1 MSKIPIIIRRE
12 YTTRVRSRVFL
23 IVTFLMPLILGAFTF
38 VPLLIFKYGGDVDKI
53 AVIDQSK
60 MFAGKLKSKDKVI
73 FGFYNAPYDSMKR
86 HYAEKGFSGVLFI
99 PSSFQPEHPTNIEYF
114 SNDQMGLGTEGTIT
128 DELTQVV
135 TRLRLEKVNVTP
147 EIINQLS
154 EPVHLNT
161 VIGKQA
167 GNTGAAAAVGY
178 IAGFLLYF
186 LLIIYGTQVMR
197 GVIEEKSSRIAEV
210 IVSSV
215 KPFELMLGKII
226 GIALLGLTQFAV
238 WIAMGFITIAV
249 LHGLVGGDVSSMQ
262 QMQSMQGMNAAQPGL
277 VNAVKV
283 LNDSLSTLPIGLI
296 IFGTIFYFLGGY
308 LLYASVFAAL
318 GAASGDEGDQ
328 SLTFIATMPII
339 ISFFLA
345 FNAMNAP
352 NSRLSIIT
360 SLIPFSSPIVMS
372 ARLAYSPPMWQVI
385 LSMIFLVVGF
395 LLMVWIA
402 GKIYR
407 TGILMYGKK
416 SSMKEL
422 IKWVRY

>member
-23 IVTFLMPLILGAFTF
+23 IVTFLMPLILGGFTF

-53 AVIDQSK
+53 AVIDQSQ

-73 FGFYNAPYDSMKR
+73 FGFYDAPYDSMKR

-99 PSSFQPEHPTNIEYF
+99 PSSFQADHPTNIEYF
-114 SNDQMGLGTEGTIT
+114 SNDQLGLGTEGAIT
-128 DELTQVV
+128 DELTEVV

-161 VIGKQA
+161 IIGKQA

-238 WIAMGFITIAV
+238 WIAMGFLTIAV
-249 LHGLVGGDVSSMQ
+249 LHGMVGDMSSMQ
-262 QMQSMQGMNAAQPGL
+262 QMQDMQGMNTAQPGL

-283 LNDSLSTLPIGLI
+283 LNDSLSTLPLGLI
-296 IFGTIFYFLGGY
+296 IFGTVFYFLGGY

-360 SLIPFSSPIVMS
+360 SLIPFCSPIVMT
-372 ARLAYSPPMWQVI
+372 ARLAYNPPMWQI
-385 LSMIFLVVGF
+385 LLSMVFLIIGF
-395 LLMVWIA
+395 LIMVWIA

-416 SSMKEL
+416 TSMKEL

>member
-23 IVTFLMPLILGAFTF
+23 IVTFLMPLILAGFTF
-38 VPLLIFKYGGDVDKI
+38 VPVLIFKYGGDVDKV

-60 MFAGKLKSKDKVI
+60 MFEGKLESSERLI
-73 FGFYNAPYDSMKR
+73 FGFYNSDYDSMKKR
-86 HYAEKGFSGVLFI
+86 YADKGFTGVLFI
-99 PSSFQPEHPTNIEYF
+99 PGSFQADHPGGIEYF
-114 SNDQMGLGTEGTIT
+114 SNDQLGLGTESVIT
-128 DELTQVV
+128 DQLTKVV
-135 TRLRLEKVNVTP
+135 TRLRLEKVSVTP
-147 EIINQLS
+147 EIIEQLS
-154 EPVHLNT
+154 EPVRLNT
-161 VIGKQA
+161 VIGEKK

-178 IAGFLLYF
+178 ISGFLLYF

-238 WIAMGFITIAV
+238 WILMGFITVSV
-249 LHGLVGGDVSSMQ
+249 LHGIVGDTSAMQ
-262 QMQSMQGMNAAQPGL
+262 QVQNPGGMNSPSPGL
-277 VNAVKV
+277 INAVSI
-283 LNDSLSTLPIGLI
+283 LNESLNTLPLALI
-296 IFGTIFYFLGGY
+296 IFGTIFFFLGGY

-328 SLTFIATMPII
+328 SLTFIATTPII

-345 FNAMNAP
+345 INAMNAP
-352 NSRLSIIT
+352 NSRLSVFS
-360 SLIPFSSPIVMS
+360 SLFPFSSPIVMTT
-372 ARLAYSPPMWQVI
+372 RLAYNPPMWQVL
-385 LSMIFLVVGF
+385 LSMVFLILGFIFMVG
-395 LLMVWIA
+395 VA

-416 SSMKEL
+416 SSLKEM